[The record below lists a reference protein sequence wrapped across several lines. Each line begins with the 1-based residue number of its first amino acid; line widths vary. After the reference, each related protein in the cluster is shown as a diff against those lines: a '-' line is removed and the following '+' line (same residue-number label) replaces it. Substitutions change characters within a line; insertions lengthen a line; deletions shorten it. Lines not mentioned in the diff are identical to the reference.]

1 MSMKV
6 PFWEEFYGPAE
17 RRVRPKGWEEF
28 IGPLPQGAETRVQNP
43 SAALTDAA
51 IKYGDVNPA
60 IKNKGLVRDSDLL
73 GLLASGD
80 EEYVSRARNQEL
92 VTAGTGTKKLEKQ
105 LATARARLRARGEI
119 AGGEDRLVS
128 DKTVGVK
135 APSVQAEYDK
145 VWNKFYQEG
154 RQMGL
159 DDTDSKSYVRLMLG
173 KSEKDLHFIPLAD
186 VPNMQSKGY
195 EFKRLDPSGQTAEMT
210 RKDGTVARLKLEQDG
225 SGYRIIDTPITSIR
239 ARLTREAVGD
249 SNPYEPSRNVLPEDL
264 SPEGMEKLKY
274 LIADAGYNPETNIQS
289 IVDNYSPETPS
300 SKKLTQ
306 QIQSTPTS
314 TPPTG
319 RRQYAGKVAKFLI
332 PLITGT
338 SAGYLLSDALQE
350 AEAEEVAEL
359 LNQPIS

>member
-1 MSMKV
+1 
-6 PFWEEFYGPAE
+6 
-17 RRVRPKGWEEF
+17 
-28 IGPLPQGAETRVQNP
+28 
-43 SAALTDAA
+43 
-51 IKYGDVNPA
+51 
-60 IKNKGLVRDSDLL
+60 
-73 GLLASGD
+73 
-80 EEYVSRARNQEL
+80 
-92 VTAGTGTKKLEKQ
+92 
-105 LATARARLRARGEI
+105 
-119 AGGEDRLVS
+119 
-128 DKTVGVK
+128 
-135 APSVQAEYDK
+135 
-145 VWNKFYQEG
+145 
-154 RQMGL
+154 
-159 DDTDSKSYVRLMLG
+159 
-173 KSEKDLHFIPLAD
+173 
-186 VPNMQSKGY
+186 MQSKGY

-210 RKDGTVARLKLEQDG
+210 RKDGTVTRLKLEQDG

-289 IVDNYSPETPS
+289 IVDNYSPDTPS

>member
-1 MSMKV
+1 MADAY
-6 PFWEEFYGPAE
+6 PYGIFGQDPE
-17 RRVRPKGWEEF
+17 N
-28 IGPLPQGAETRVQNP
+28 IT
-43 SAALTDAA
+43 
-51 IKYGDVNPA
+51 YGTN
-60 IKNKGLVRDSDLL
+60 
-73 GLLASGD
+73 
-80 EEYVSRARNQEL
+80 
-92 VTAGTGTKKLEKQ
+92 TKKAAEQ
-105 LATARARLRARGEI
+105 LAKFRASLRASEDI
-119 AGGEDRLVS
+119 VGGEPRLVS
-128 DKTVGVK
+128 GKTVGVK
-135 APSVQAEYDK
+135 APSVRAEYEK

-173 KSEKDLHFIPLAD
+173 KSDKDLHFIPLAD

-195 EFKRLDPSGQTAEMT
+195 EFKRLDPSGQTAEMI
-210 RKDGTVARLKLEQDG
+210 RKDGTITRLKLEQDG
-225 SGYRIIDTPITSIR
+225 SGYRILDTPITSIR
-239 ARLTREAVGD
+239 ARLTREAIGD